1 VAERS
6 IKPLAIL
13 ALTSALL
20 VTGLVSLFPIHSF
33 DIWWHLR
40 TGQLIVEKLTIPTTD
55 SFSYTVAGRP
65 WVTHEWLSEVLFYGL
80 YRLGGS
86 DLLVILKAFAAT
98 LAVLLGAAAAAVGD
112 TARKR
117 WPAIALGVL
126 LAAPLI
132 STRAFVR
139 PHLLTAI
146 LLGAVLLLLRLTT
159 VSGRLL
165 WSWLLVPLFVL
176 WANMHSGFVLGIL
189 LVILYWTGE
198 LLGSAEDS
206 GISSRRS
213 PWKRRGPLLLLILL
227 ATLINPHH
235 IGAFLYPLKLIF
247 RPEVRESIAELQ
259 SVFQPVYRGA
269 LFRGALLLFT
279 AALAALVIIERRRL
293 NWSVLLPALFFFVL
307 ALRSIRGLTELAVL
321 VPAVI
326 GLHGRALG
334 KRPAG
339 AMAVLAVVIVT
350 AAGLAAAALGRGIPM
365 GWESFRRV
373 GLGVDPVNCPVAA
386 AGFLQR
392 TKPQGRIFNI
402 MAFGGYLIYRLWPEQ
417 RVYVDGRLDVYP
429 PGFLH
434 RYHRMMDTGD
444 GWEEQVLQYEIAAA
458 LVDYKESSPAGD
470 DLRERLRRDP
480 DWACVF
486 FGDNA
491 LVYIRKRSGND
502 HILDRY
508 ACPFDPSQRSLDSLD
523 AFAARAT
530 PRDLDRTLAALER
543 IADLAPDDQAP
554 ALVLGRL
561 LDRRGDSQ
569 RGAEWLGR
577 AVQRGPSSEHARL
590 MWIEALLRAGDHQ
603 AARRE
608 LDRLLKGTPDNVLA
622 LLVLAD
628 MERQASRLQ
637 QASKILERAAAAA
650 PDHFLVQLR
659 LGVLSA
665 QLGDL
670 DKARIHFQRAGNI
683 RPGDPAV
690 RQNMDRLRRIEQRR
704 D

>member
-1 VAERS
+1 MAM
-6 IKPLAIL
+6 L
-13 ALTSALL
+13 ALMSALL
-20 VTGLVSLFPIHSF
+20 VIGLVSLFPVRSF

-40 TGQLIVEKLTIPTTD
+40 TGQLIVEKLTIPVTD
-55 SFSYTVAGRP
+55 PFSYTAASRP
-65 WVTHEWLSEVLFYGL
+65 WVSHEWLSEVLFYGFF
-80 YRLGGS
+80 RLGGT
-86 DLLVILKAFAAT
+86 DLLVILKAFAAA

-112 TARKR
+112 AARKR
-117 WPAIALGVL
+117 WPAIALGML

-139 PHLLTAI
+139 PHLLTAV

-159 VSGRLL
+159 VSGRLR
-165 WSWLLVPLFVL
+165 WSWLMVPLFVL
-176 WANMHSGFVLGIL
+176 WANMHSGFVLGLL
-189 LVILYWTGE
+189 LVILYWLGE
-198 LLGSAEDS
+198 LFGPGEGS
-206 GISSRRS
+206 GISNRRS
-213 PWKRRGPLLLLILL
+213 PWRYRWLLLLLILL

-235 IGAFLYPLKLIF
+235 IQALLYPLKLIF

-269 LFRGALLLFT
+269 LFRVALFLF
-279 AALAALVIIERRRL
+279 AAGLAAIVIIERRRL
-293 NWSVLLPALFFFVL
+293 NWPVLLPALFFFIL

-326 GLHGRALG
+326 GLHGRILS
-334 KRPAG
+334 KRPVG
-339 AMAVLAVVIVT
+339 ATAVSAVVIV
-350 AAGLAAAALGRGIPM
+350 AAVGLAAAALGPGIPM
-365 GWESFRRV
+365 GQEGSRRI
-373 GLGVDPVNCPVAA
+373 GLGVDRVNCPAA
-386 AGFLQR
+386 AVGFLQR
-392 TKPQGRIFNI
+392 AKPAGRIFNV

-417 RVYVDGRLDVYP
+417 RVYIDGRLDVYP

-444 GWEEQVLQYEIAAA
+444 GWEEQVLQYDIAAA
-458 LVDYKESSPAGD
+458 LVDYGESSTAGG
-470 DLRERLRRDP
+470 DLRARLRRDP

-491 LVYIRKRSGND
+491 LVYIRKGSGND
-502 HILDRY
+502 HILDQY
-508 ACPFDPSQRSLDSLD
+508 ACSFDPSQRSLDSLD
-523 AFAARAT
+523 AFVARSS
-530 PRDLDRTLAALER
+530 PRELDRTLAALER

-608 LDRLLKGTPDNVLA
+608 LDCLLEETPGSVPA

-628 MERQASRLQ
+628 MERQAGRLKE
-637 QASKILERAAAAA
+637 ASKILERAAAAA

-670 DKARIHFQRAGNI
+670 QKARVHFQRAGSI

-704 D
+704 E